1 MSIGETLGQ
10 ARRDAGLTVKQISER
25 TRIRETV
32 IRRIEQDDYSLCGG
46 NFYARGHIR
55 SIARMLDVDPDP
67 MIREY
72 DESHGGAPGA
82 LAIATAFEPEQPL
95 KFRERRT
102 PNWSAA
108 MAVTLVLVMVYGVF
122 QVFNGEDERT
132 PAPVTASSAN
142 PALTAAPAT
151 ATPGNGDA
159 HALGEAPAGQPSA
172 AIGENE
178 VVVMVRAT
186 KQCWVNVR
194 DAAGKVLFSA
204 MIPKGQQ
211 REWRAEKRL
220 RVLIGNAAGVVLT
233 VNGKELGVPGEDGQV
248 LRLTFVP
255 GSSDPV

>member
-10 ARRDAGLTVKQISER
+10 ARRESGLTVKQVSER

-55 SIARMLDVDPDP
+55 SIARMLGVDPDP
-67 MIREY
+67 LIREY

-82 LAIATAFEPEQPL
+82 PAVATAFEPEQPL
-95 KFRERRT
+95 RFRERRT

-108 MAVTLVLVMVYGVF
+108 MAVTLVLVLIYGVF
-122 QVFNGEDERT
+122 QVFTGEEDRA
-132 PAPVTASSAN
+132 PAPVARTPEA
-142 PALTAAPAT
+142 TAAPAT
-151 ATPGNGDA
+151 VGPA
-159 HALGEAPAGQPSA
+159 HALGETPQPTRTPVEV
-172 AIGENE
+172 GEDE
-178 VVVMVRAT
+178 VVVAIRAT
-186 KQCWVNVR
+186 EQSWVNVR

-204 MIPKGQQ
+204 MVPKGQ
-211 REWRAEKRL
+211 RKEWRAEKRL

>member
-10 ARRDAGLTVKQISER
+10 ARRESGLTVKQVSER

-55 SIARMLDVDPDP
+55 SIARMLGVDSDP
-67 MIREY
+67 LIREY
-72 DESHGGAPGA
+72 DENHGGAPGA
-82 LAIATAFEPEQPL
+82 PAVATAFEPEPPL
-95 KFRERRT
+95 RFRERRT

-108 MAVTLVLVMVYGVF
+108 MAATLVLVLLYGVF
-122 QVFNGEDERT
+122 QVFSGEEERT
-132 PAPVTASSAN
+132 PSPVAET
-142 PALTAAPAT
+142 PAVTAAPAT
-151 ATPGNGDA
+151 AAPGRGDA
-159 HALGEAPAGQPSA
+159 HALGETPRATPPAE
-172 AIGENE
+172 AIGEDE
-178 VVVMVRAT
+178 VVVAVRAT
-186 KQCWVNVR
+186 EQSWINVR
-194 DAAGKVLFSA
+194 DAEGKVLFSA
-204 MIPKGQQ
+204 MVPKGQR
-211 REWRAEKRL
+211 REWRADKRM

>member
-10 ARRDAGLTVKQISER
+10 ARRDSGLTVKQVSER

-32 IRRIEQDDYSLCGG
+32 VRRIEQDDYSLCGG

-67 MIREY
+67 LIREY

-108 MAVTLVLVMVYGVF
+108 MAATLVLVLVYGVF
-122 QVFNGEDERT
+122 QVFNGEDGRT
-132 PAPVTASSAN
+132 PAPVAESSGT
-142 PALTAAPAT
+142 PAAPPTGA
-151 ATPGNGDA
+151 PGNGDA
-159 HALGEAPAGQPSA
+159 HALGEGPLARPPAGA
-172 AIGENE
+172 DE
-178 VVVMVRAT
+178 VVVAMKAT
-186 KQCWVNVR
+186 QQCWVNVR

-211 REWRAEKRL
+211 REWRADKRL

>member
-10 ARRDAGLTVKQISER
+10 ARRESGLTVKQVSEH

-55 SIARMLDVDPDP
+55 SIARMLGVDSDP
-67 MIREY
+67 LIREY
-72 DESHGGAPGA
+72 DENHGGAPGA
-82 LAIATAFEPEQPL
+82 PAVATAFEPEQPL
-95 KFRERRT
+95 RFRERRT

-108 MAVTLVLVMVYGVF
+108 MAATLVLVLVYGVF
-122 QVFNGEDERT
+122 QVFKGEEDRA
-132 PAPVTASSAN
+132 PAPVAGS
-142 PALTAAPAT
+142 PAVT
-151 ATPGNGDA
+151 ATGSGHGDT
-159 HALGEAPAGQPSA
+159 HALGETPRPTPSA
-172 AIGENE
+172 EAKPPAEAIGEDE
-178 VVVMVRAT
+178 VVVGIRAT
-186 KQCWVNVR
+186 EQSWVNVR
-194 DAAGKVLFSA
+194 DAEGKVLFSA
-204 MIPKGQQ
+204 MVPKGQQ
-211 REWRAEKRL
+211 REWRAQKRL